1 MKKFQIVSLTL
12 AAALLLAGCGASES
26 AAASGSTTEAVS
38 TVETAPAESESES
51 EAPAAEAALPDDIYT
66 ADFNTDSSMFH
77 VNEACNGKGTL
88 TVENGEMTMHVS
100 LQSQKIVNLY
110 LGMAADAP
118 DHEDEW
124 LQPTIDTVTY
134 SDGTSDEVYGFDIPV
149 AAVDTD
155 FQLAILGTKGTWYD
169 HVVSVSN
176 AVPAVDGG
184 DAAVAEVPADGTYT
198 CDVTLE
204 GGSGR
209 AAVDSPAALTVADGK
224 MTATIVWSSPNYD
237 YMIVDGEKI
246 LNENTN
252 ENGYSTFTIPV
263 TAFDSEMSVI
273 ADTTAMGTPHE
284 IAYALTFYADSIESK
299 GALPQEAAKRVLV
312 VAAIIIVGGGI
323 LNHFV
328 AKRRNRDYTPH
339 KKTGK

>member
-1 MKKFQIVSLTL
+1 MRKIFAVL
-12 AAALLLAGCGASES
+12 AALICCLSVWTS
-26 AAASGSTTEAVS
+26 V
-38 TVETAPAESESES
+38 
-51 EAPAAEAALPDDIYT
+51 PAAQA
-66 ADFNTDSSMFH
+66 F
-77 VNEACNGKGTL
+77 TL
-88 TVENGEMTMHVS
+88 DKEDGEYSIQVE
-100 LQSQKIVNLY
+100 
-110 LGMAADAP
+110 
-118 DHEDEW
+118 
-124 LQPTIDTVTY
+124 
-134 SDGTSDEVYGFDIPV
+134 
-149 AAVDTD
+149 
-155 FQLAILGTKGTWYD
+155 
-169 HVVSVSN
+169 
-176 AVPAVDGG
+176 
-184 DAAVAEVPADGTYT
+184 
-198 CDVTLE
+198 LE
-204 GGSGR
+204 GGSGK
-209 AAVDSPAALTVADGK
+209 ASVTSPTLITVKNGEVTAD
-224 MTATIVWSSPNYD
+224 IQWSSSNYD

-284 IAYALTFYADSIESK
+284 ITYALTFYADSIESK